1 MCRKNKYQWKSNIS
15 LKECHFNP
23 YIVFLEKRWKVQT
36 FFAGP
41 EEALKENLE
50 KPVHEEPEE
59 TKESDSQSSKK
70 EEGEESKGNDSSTA
84 DDKKNGTSTEGDK
97 KKPKVVV
104 IKEPIEAELLDT
116 MISAMTEEHFQ
127 KSNVK

>member
-1 MCRKNKYQWKSNIS
+1 MY
-15 LKECHFNP
+15 
-23 YIVFLEKRWKVQT
+23 VFLEKHSKVQIL
-36 FFAGP
+36 FAGP

-59 TKESDSQSSKK
+59 TKESDSQSTKK